1 MEVIVISSD
10 SDSDSDATFGLLDSD
25 NKITV
30 TLADVLPSI
39 LDSAP
44 SMFET
49 GELPR
54 VKTEYQLTPIKRPT
68 SPQSVDGGEV
78 DFISKNDIKM

>member
-10 SDSDSDATFGLLDSD
+10 SDSDSDATFAPLDSD
-25 NKITV
+25 EITV
-30 TLADVLPSI
+30 TLADISPSI

-54 VKTEYQLTPIKRPT
+54 VKIEYQLTP
-68 SPQSVDGGEV
+68 SVGRWW
-78 DFISKNDIKM
+78 

>member
-10 SDSDSDATFGLLDSD
+10 SDSDSDATFALLDSD
-25 NKITV
+25 NVITV
-30 TLADVLPSI
+30 TFADVSPSI

-49 GELPR
+49 GKLPR
-54 VKTEYQLTPIKRPT
+54 VKTEQVQK
-68 SPQSVDGGEV
+68 
-78 DFISKNDIKM
+78 